1 MKRLGYLVVLGLV
14 LGCTDKKDLKTD
26 KDKYSYAIGYQFA
39 KNLQAQS
46 VEVDSAALA
55 QAIRDVVESKKPLL
69 NEEQMQAALQK
80 MYEGRKDKMMA
91 EADTNKK
98 KAQAFLEENKK
109 KDGIK
114 VTETGLQ
121 YKVMTEGAGAT
132 PKKTDTVVV
141 HYKGT
146 LLDGSEFDSS
156 YKRDKPAEFPVEAVI
171 PGWTEAL
178 QKMKK
183 GSKWQL
189 YIPPEL
195 AYGERGR
202 PSIPANSVLVFEVEL
217 IDIKGG
223 EAKPAADVAPGK
235 PAPGKPAAAAKGKAK
250 K

>member
-1 MKRLGYLVVLGLV
+1 MKRWGYLVVLGLV
-14 LGCTDKKDLKTD
+14 LGCTEKKDLKTD

-55 QAIRDVVESKKPLL
+55 QAIRDVVDSKKPLL

-91 EADTNKK
+91 DAETNKK
-98 KAQAFLEENKK
+98 KAQEFLEENKK
-109 KDGIK
+109 KEGVK

-121 YKVMTEGAGAT
+121 YKILTEGAGSS
-132 PKKTDTVVV
+132 PKKSDTVVV

-146 LLDGSEFDSS
+146 LLDGTEFDSS
-156 YKRDKPAEFPVEAVI
+156 YKREKPAEFPVEAVI

-183 GSKWQL
+183 GGKWQL

-217 IDIKGG
+217 IDIKAT
-223 EAKPAADVAPGK
+223 EAPKAPEAPAAKPGK
-235 PAPGKPAAAAKGKAK
+235 KGKK
-250 K
+250 